1 MFKVFVISLLCF
13 FNYYLFAQQN
23 TFNIDVELQ
32 RFVDRGGKY
41 QEVSLGMFKLTYA
54 NGFNKKVFLT
64 PLKSVKEN
72 SNNINTTIINVW
84 EIDTTVYANK
94 FKFWQRVNIVND
106 FEGTVFADDI
116 NKNGFIE
123 LYGLTQINWPFG
135 GQVEILEQDYQGIFQ
150 SIYSYDSTS
159 IFVQAIGDING
170 DGIKEV
176 HLRTTDTLN
185 GKFYKADSIG
195 SLPTNFDF
203 VFYYYPNQ
211 IGDERFGDFDIN
223 GKTDCLFI
231 DQNTPSKIVI
241 STYVGSIN
249 NFSTVF
255 ELLIEDDA
263 PGGFS
268 VGDFDQDGKTEIVF
282 GTALKKVYVI
292 EAKGENEYQV
302 VWQGDAPTYNA
313 YMISY
318 TNDIDG
324 NGKPEFWVGG
334 QDHLTGISTFW
345 AYESDG
351 QNNYIPVASIE
362 LRYLVSLY
370 TNYLQAADIDND
382 DREELIINIGN
393 YLIVL
398 KFAGQPDQHT
408 YEIYYVKI
416 GELTEPNANF
426 QPVTVYDLNND
437 GRKDILIPMDKYVDP
452 NTIVFSYILVQDTLT
467 SVNENLLELAYNYSL
482 HQNYPNPFNPSTTI
496 KFVIGKPENTTI
508 KVYNSLGKEI
518 TTLINEYLPSGEKET
533 SWNGKDNK
541 GNSVPSGVYF
551 IQITAGSYRQTIK
564 AVLLK

>member
-1 MFKVFVISLLCF
+1 MKKIFVISLMLI
-13 FNYYLFAQQN
+13 FNVLITAQQN
-23 TFNIDVELQ
+23 NFNVNVELQ
-32 RFVDRGGKY
+32 RFVDRGGKNE
-41 QEVSLGMFKLTYA
+41 EVSSGMFKLTYA
-54 NGFNKKVFLT
+54 NGFNKKVLLT
-64 PLKSVKEN
+64 PPKIIKKH

-94 FKFWQRVNIVND
+94 FRFWQKVNLVNA
-106 FEGTVFADDI
+106 FEGIVFVDDI
-116 NKNGFIE
+116 NTNGLLE
-123 LYGLTQINWPFG
+123 LYGLTQVNWPFG
-135 GQVEILEQDYQGIFQ
+135 GQVEILEQNIQGIFH

-170 DGIKEV
+170 DDIKEV

-203 VFYYYPNQ
+203 VFYYPPNQ

-241 STYVGSIN
+241 STYVESIN

-255 ELLIEDDA
+255 ELPIEDDA
-263 PGGFS
+263 PGGFA
-268 VGDFDQDGKTEIVF
+268 VGDFDKDGKTEIVF
-282 GTALKKVYVI
+282 GTVLKKVYAI

-313 YMISY
+313 YMITS
-318 TNDIDG
+318 TDDIDG

-345 AYESDG
+345 AYEADG

-362 LRYLVSLY
+362 LRYLASLY
-370 TNYLQAADIDND
+370 TNYLQTSDIDND
-382 DREELIINIGN
+382 GKEELIINIGN
-393 YLIVL
+393 YLLVL
-398 KFAGQPDQHT
+398 KFTGQPDQHN
-408 YEIYYVKI
+408 YEIYYTKI
-416 GELTEPNANF
+416 GELNEPTANL

-452 NTIVFSYILVQDTLT
+452 NTVVFSYILVKDTLT
-467 SVNENLLELAYNYSL
+467 SVNENLSGVHNYYSL
-482 HQNYPNPFNPSTTI
+482 GQNYPNPFNPSTTI
-496 KFVIGKPENTTI
+496 KFVLHKPGNAAI
-508 KVYNSLGKEI
+508 KVYNCLGKEI
-518 TTLINEYLPSGEKET
+518 TTLINEYLPSGEKEIT
-533 SWNGKDNK
+533 WDGKDNQ
-541 GNSVPSGVYF
+541 GNTVSSGVYF
-551 IQITAGSYRQTIK
+551 IQMTAGNYRQTIK